1 MPDEMIKTTKQMAAE
16 ADVESFRQALGPFVV
31 AAEATRMPMIFTDA
45 QATGHPIIFVNQA
58 FLKLTGY
65 QEHEVLGHAFDFL
78 MAQGTDPEMLAE
90 IRTAFD
96 GGRDLTPLA
105 RFRCQDGGAVWV
117 AVCITAVHDER
128 GDVVQHFAS
137 FVDVTRHKDEEDRLR
152 SLLDQ
157 LNERTQATLST
168 ILAIREATFGGLTD
182 DDLVAL
188 QGSILALSKTQ
199 DILEDAGDHVA
210 LGDLVR
216 QILQRAGADGK
227 ATPRIHVDGA
237 DVRVP
242 ARQSVVLAMLVQELA
257 SNAMTHGSLSNDGG
271 DIDVSWRIVE
281 VEDAQRLRLR
291 WQENGGAAGAS
302 SRPGYVTRLIERGLA
317 YELGAVVTFHRQ
329 AKGLICEISLPWA
342 GLETP

>member
-16 ADVESFRQALGPFVV
+16 ADVDSFRQALGPFVV

-45 QATGHPIIFVNQA
+45 HAKGHPIIFVNQA

-65 QEHEVLGHAFDFL
+65 QEHEVLGHSFDFL
-78 MAQGTDPEMLAE
+78 MEQGTDPEMLAE

-117 AVCITAVHDER
+117 AVNISAVHDES
-128 GDVVQHFAS
+128 GGVVQHFAS

-152 SLLDQ
+152 SLLDH

-168 ILAIREATFGGLTD
+168 LLAIREATFGGLTN

-210 LGDLVR
+210 LGGLLR
-216 QILQRAGADGK
+216 QTLERAGANGSL
-227 ATPRIHVDGA
+227 TPRVRVGSP
-237 DVRVP
+237 DVRVT

-257 SNAMTHGSLSNDGG
+257 SNAMTHGALSTDGG
-271 DIDVSWRIVE
+271 DIDISWRIVE
-281 VEDAQRLRLR
+281 VDDTQRLRLR
-291 WQENGGAAGAS
+291 WQENGGSAGAS

-317 YELGAVVTFHRQ
+317 HELGAVVTFGRE
-329 AKGLICEISLPWA
+329 AKGSVCEISLPWA
-342 GLETP
+342 GLQAA